1 MDPRE
6 EYARRLAERRAESA
20 RQDRLDGRIAA
31 ARLGAAILAGA
42 LLWVGMAR
50 YPLALWWLPLP
61 GISFVTLVIRHARV
75 TGARECAARA
85 AAYYQRAIDRLE
97 NRWAGQ
103 GEDGGRFLDTA
114 HPYAEDLDL
123 FGKGS
128 LFQLLCTARTSIG
141 EETLARWLLAPAAE
155 QDIYNRHDAA
165 RDLRDRLDL
174 REALAVAGED
184 VRSELDAGKLVE
196 WSERAPSA
204 LPRYARVLAAL
215 LALCAGASLIGWL
228 AFGTPRDVFLA
239 FVALEAVFALSLRT
253 RVLRFVHAAGDP
265 ARGIDLLSDVL
276 RIIEREQ
283 FSSAS
288 LITLRRALDIDGAL
302 PSLQIARLDR
312 LIELLDSRDNVLV
325 RIIGPPLLWTTQVAL
340 AIESWRLRC
349 GPAVRRWLDAVGE
362 IEALSA
368 LAGYGYEHPE
378 YPLPEFSPE
387 GARFEAEGLAH
398 PLLAHPV
405 GNDVRLG
412 PDLRVLIVSGSNMSG
427 KSTLLRSVGCNAVLA
442 MMGAPVRARRLRLS
456 PLAVGASIRVV
467 DSLQTGTSRFQAEI
481 IRLRHIL
488 DMTSGGLPVLFLLD
502 ELLHG
507 TNSHDRRIGAEAVVR
522 ALVDRGAIGLVTTH
536 DLALAGI
543 ASAPHAANA
552 HFEDHLENGV
562 MTFDYRMREGVVRH
576 SNAIELMRAVGLP
589 V

>member
-1 MDPRE
+1 MGPRE
-6 EYARRLAERRAESA
+6 EYARRLAERRAEFA
-20 RQDRLDGRIAA
+20 RQDRLDGWIAA
-31 ARLGAAILAGA
+31 ARLGAAIVAGA
-42 LLWVGMAR
+42 LLWAGIAR

-61 GISFVTLVIRHARV
+61 GMVFVALVILHARV
-75 TGARECAARA
+75 TGSRECAARA
-85 AAYYQRAIDRLE
+85 AAYHQRAIDRLE
-97 NRWAGQ
+97 NRWQGQ
-103 GEDGGRFLDTA
+103 GEDGARFLDTA

-123 FGKGS
+123 FGRGS

-141 EETLARWLLAPAAE
+141 EEALARWLLAPAAE
-155 QDIYNRHDAA
+155 QEVHSRHGAA
-165 RDLRDRLDL
+165 QDLRARLDL
-174 REALAVAGED
+174 REALAIAGED
-184 VRSELDAGKLVE
+184 VRAELDAVKLVE
-196 WSERAPSA
+196 WSERPAAPF
-204 LPRYARVLAAL
+204 PRYVRMMAVL
-215 LALCAGASLIGWL
+215 LALSAAASLIGWL
-228 AFGTPRDVFLA
+228 AFGTPRDIFLA
-239 FVALEAVFALSLRT
+239 CVALEAAFALSLRA
-253 RVLRFVHAAGDP
+253 RVLRIVHEAEDP
-265 ARGIDLLSDVL
+265 ARGIGLLSDVL

-283 FSSAS
+283 FSSACLIS
-288 LITLRRALDIDGAL
+288 LREALDTDGAP
-302 PSLQIARLDR
+302 PSARIARLDR
-312 LIELLDSRDNVLV
+312 LIELLDSRDNLLV
-325 RIIGPPLLWTTQVAL
+325 RIIGPPLLWTTQAAL

-368 LAGYGYEHPE
+368 LAGYAYEHPDD
-378 YPLPEFSPE
+378 PLPEFSRD
-387 GARFEAEGLAH
+387 GACFEAEGLAH
-398 PLLAHPV
+398 PLLARPV
-405 GNDVRLG
+405 GNDLRLG
-412 PDLRVLIVSGSNMSG
+412 PDLRVVIVSGSNMSG
-427 KSTLLRSVGCNAVLA
+427 KSTLLRSAGCNAVLA

-467 DSLQTGTSRFQAEI
+467 DSLQAGTSRFQAEI

-488 DMTSGGLPVLFLLD
+488 DMTSGGRPVLFLLD

-522 ALVDRGAIGLVTTH
+522 ALVDRGAIGLITTH